1 MLMGCDTHRW
11 LLLIAHSGNQK
22 VKQIE
27 NQLDLDHR
35 CQLEAVTSSIGETLP
50 SHRSL
55 WPWAKN
61 PGSRWNTGLR
71 SDLVGW
77 FWRATRARSSGGRRW
92 CEWWTEKSWL
102 QLLMLM
108 LLVMLALCLDSVER
122 HLGRFLTIRFEGSR
136 RPSAAEMWRCNFL
149 TFWSLT

>member
-1 MLMGCDTHRW
+1 MLMWCDTHRW
-11 LLLIAHSGNQK
+11 LLLKAHSGNQK
-22 VKQIE
+22 VKQVE
-27 NQLDLDHR
+27 NQLDRDHR

-61 PGSRWNTGLR
+61 PGSRLNTGHR

-77 FWRATRARSSGGRRW
+77 FWRATRARSSCGKTW

-102 QLLMLM
+102 QLLMLV
-108 LLVMLALCLDSVER
+108 LVALCLDSVER
-122 HLGRFLTIRFEGSR
+122 NLGRFLTIRFGGFR

-149 TFWSLT
+149 TFCSLT